1 MHRKKTK
8 IWSGLLLLFGLMAFT
23 TQPISNDTKH
33 TVSTIPSICSIEN
46 QCFQGGEEIVY
57 KLYYNWNFVWLSAG
71 EVTFSVKDLGDQY
84 HVSAVGRTY
93 SSYEWF
99 FKVRDV
105 YESFLDKETLLPQTS
120 IRDVHEGKYTL
131 YDKVQ
136 FDQQKGKA
144 TSYRGKTKAEA
155 EQKEYE
161 VDRCMHDIL
170 SIIYFSRNL
179 DFNQMSVG
187 TEVPIKIFMDKE
199 VWPLKFIYRGN
210 EANKKIRNRGRFNTI
225 KFTPQVILGDI
236 FTEEVGMNLWVSDDK
251 NKIPLL
257 IESPLSVGSVKAVVK
272 RYNGLRY
279 ELSSKIR

>member
-1 MHRKKTK
+1 MNRKKAK
-8 IWSGLLLLFGLMAFT
+8 VWSGLLLLFGLMAFASR
-23 TQPISNDTKH
+23 PISKH
-33 TVSTIPSICSIEN
+33 PISSTNISTCSIEN

-57 KLYYNWNFVWLSAG
+57 KLYYSWNFVWLSAG
-71 EVTFSVKDLGDQY
+71 EVTFRVKDVGDQY

-105 YESFLDKETLLPQTS
+105 YESYLDKETLLPHTS

-144 TSYRGKTKAEA
+144 TSHRGKTKAEA
-155 EQKEYE
+155 EQKEY
-161 VDRCMHDIL
+161 DIDQCMHDIL

-179 DFNQMSVG
+179 DFDQMSIG

-210 EANKKIRNRGRFNTI
+210 EANKKIKGSGRFNTI

-236 FTEEVGMNLWVSDDK
+236 FTEEVGMNLWVSDDQ

-279 ELSSKIR
+279 ELSSKLR